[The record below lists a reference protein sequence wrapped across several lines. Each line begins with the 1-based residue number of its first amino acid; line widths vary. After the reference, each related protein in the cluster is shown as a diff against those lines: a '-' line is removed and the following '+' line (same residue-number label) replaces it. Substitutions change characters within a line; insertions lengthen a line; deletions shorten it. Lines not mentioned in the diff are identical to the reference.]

1 MTDQTTPE
9 SRLNA
14 LRQRIGEELGVSAWI
29 TIDQARIDRFASATD
44 DFQWIHVEPQRAASE
59 GPFGGTI
66 AHGFL
71 SLSLL
76 APSLFEVL
84 IDPLGVTQAVNLGVD
99 QVRFLSPV
107 AAGRRVRNRVR
118 LLAVED
124 KNRGRVL
131 VTTENTIE
139 IEGEAK
145 PALTAQN
152 QVLLGA

>member
-1 MTDQTTPE
+1 MTDQITPE
-9 SRLNA
+9 NRLNA
-14 LRQRIGEELGVSAWI
+14 LRQRIGEELGVSTWI
-29 TIDQARIDRFASATD
+29 TIDQARIDRFAAATD
-44 DFQWIHVEPQRAASE
+44 DFQWIHVDPQRAASE

-107 AAGRRVRNRVR
+107 AAGSRVRNRVR
-118 LLAVED
+118 LLAIED

-139 IEGEAK
+139 IEGAAK